1 MRILDIMRTNV
12 LYKLIALVL
21 AVITYIYVQ
30 NEITSSGENF
40 HNRRLLKELDFKVVP
55 VKVSLKG
62 EPPPGYRILTTN
74 IKVSPEKV
82 IIMGKKDDLDKI
94 MEVSTQ
100 EIDVRKLTH
109 TKTFYVSLKPVEN
122 AIVGDKGVIEVEIP
136 VVAGR

>member
-1 MRILDIMRTNV
+1 MRILDIVRTNL
-12 LYKLIALVL
+12 LYKLVALFL

-30 NEITSSGENF
+30 NEITSSGGDF
-40 HNRRLLKELDFKVVP
+40 HNKRLLKELDFKVVP

-62 EPPPGYRILTTN
+62 EPPPGYRILATN
-74 IKVSPEKV
+74 IKVRPEKV
-82 IIMGKKDDLDKI
+82 IIVGKKDDLDKI

-100 EIDVRKLTH
+100 EIDVRKFTH
-109 TKTFYVSLKPVEN
+109 TKTLYVSLKPVEN